1 MSCEEAVKPKKN
13 RTQKTDEY
21 QEKSKE
27 FKVRP
32 RQGTALYEVYFEE
45 GGQIP
50 KILTGA
56 YTSQMEAKRQ
66 VKLYESNRRQYY

>member
-1 MSCEEAVKPKKN
+1 MSCEEHVAPKKS

-21 QEKSKE
+21 KEKAKE

-32 RQGTALYEVYFEE
+32 RANTALYEVYFEE

-50 KILTGA
+50 DILSGA